1 MLYLGCPM
9 WANAS
14 WKHSLFRADCKTA
27 DFLQQY
33 SQVFNTVE
41 GNTTFYADPKPE
53 ALQRWAAQTPADF
66 RFVLKVPSRIS
77 HQTNTD
83 AQAALKNWW
92 HSLRPLHHRIGQV
105 HLQLPAT
112 AGPEQLAW
120 IAAML
125 DALVA
130 DVRCCVEVRHLAFFD
145 KAEHEVRLNRLLRDY
160 SAERV
165 VFDSRALF
173 AVPANNPALVDA
185 QRKKP
190 RLPVHAICL
199 TDAPVVRFIGCDDA
213 GINRQY
219 YQPWLAKI
227 RQWLD
232 EGKTPYC
239 YFHTPDNA
247 SAPELCRAFVQ
258 DLGLAHPV
266 LEPWPGEQ
274 HQTTSSIQPE
284 LW

>member
-14 WKHSLFRADCKTA
+14 WKQSLFSPSCKTA

-41 GNTTFYADPKPE
+41 GNTTFYADPKAE
-53 ALQRWAAQTPADF
+53 ALLRWASQTQADF

-77 HQTNTD
+77 HQTSAD
-83 AQAALKNWW
+83 AKAELKHWW
-92 HSLRPLHHRIGQV
+92 HSLQPLHSRIGQV
-105 HLQLPAT
+105 HLQLPAS
-112 AGPEQLAW
+112 AGPSEQTL
-120 IAAML
+120 IASLL

-130 DVRCCVEVRHLAFFD
+130 DVRCCVEVRHPAFFD
-145 KAEHEVRLNRLLRDY
+145 KADHEVGLNRMLRDY
-160 SAERV
+160 GAERV

-173 AVPANNPALVDA
+173 AVPASHPALSDA

-199 TDAPVVRFIGCDDA
+199 TDAPVLRFIGCDDA
-213 GINRQY
+213 AINRQY

-239 YFHTPDNA
+239 FFHTPDNA
-247 SAPELCRAFVQ
+247 SAPQLCRDFIA
-258 DLGLAHPV
+258 DLGITHPV
-266 LEPWPGEQ
+266 LNPWPGEQ
-274 HQTTSSIQPE
+274 SQADNHLQPE